1 MAMGGGSKQG
11 AVKSDINVTPL
22 VDVCLVL
29 LIIFMVVT
37 PMLQR
42 GKDVKLPSVKQPKE
56 QPHEKPDPLIVSITP
71 DKRVFVEQDEYPG
84 DEALERKLAQVVA
97 DSPDK
102 PILLK
107 GDMTLT
113 FGDVRKVMNVAR
125 MAHAKGISLGVEE
138 IKEGAGGGQ

>member
-1 MAMGGGSKQG
+1 MGMSGGGKQG
-11 AVKSDINVTPL
+11 AVKCDINVTPL

-42 GKDVKLPSVKQPKE
+42 GKDVKLPSVKEPKE
-56 QPHEKPDPLIVSITP
+56 KSTKEKSDPLILSITP
-71 DKRVFVEQDEYPG
+71 DKRVYVEQDEYPS
-84 DEALERKLAQVVA
+84 DDALQRKLEQVMS
-97 DSPDK
+97 DNPEK

-113 FGDVRKVMNVAR
+113 FGDVRKVMNIAR
-125 MAHAKGISLGVEE
+125 QAKAKGIALGVEE
-138 IKEGAGGGQ
+138 VKE

>member
-1 MAMGGGSKQG
+1 MAMSAGSKG
-11 AVKSDINVTPL
+11 GVKCDINVTPL

-42 GKDVKLPSVKQPKE
+42 GKDVKLPSAKKQQNDKE
-56 QPHEKPDPLIVSITP
+56 KKDPLIVSITP

-84 DEALERKLAQVVA
+84 EEGLQRRLQSEIANNPE
-97 DSPDK
+97 K

-113 FGDVRKVMNVAR
+113 FGDVRKVMNTAR
-125 MAHAKGISLGVEE
+125 MAHAKGIGLGVEE
-138 IKEGAGGGQ
+138 TKEGAGN